1 MFEDKQFKAAAWF
14 KTLRDEICAEFEA
27 LEREAPSELYPDMA
41 GTFKFEDWQRKT
53 KNSGADDG
61 SDDLGGGTG
70 GMLRGRLFEKCGV
83 HISVVKGEFD
93 GEMREKTPG
102 AKDDPCFWAAG
113 ISLIAHM
120 HNPRVPAVHMNTRYI
135 VTTQDWFGGGADLT
149 PTQAIDR
156 SQDSQDA
163 IEFHAGMKAA
173 CEGHDVADYP
183 RFKQWCNEYFH
194 LHHRDEPRG
203 IGGIF
208 YDRHNSGD
216 WEADFAFTQ
225 DVGRH
230 FLKTYSA
237 IVRRRMEEPWSEAER
252 EEQLITRGRYV
263 EFNLLWDRGTT
274 FGLKTGG
281 NIKTILSSMPPVVKW
296 P

>member
-1 MFEDKQFKAAAWF
+1 MFEDKQSKAAAWF

-27 LEREAPSELYPDMA
+27 LEREAPSALYPGSV
-41 GTFKFEDWQRKT
+41 GTFEFEDWKRKT
-53 KNSGADDG
+53 ENSGANDG

-102 AKDDPCFWAAG
+102 AKDDPRFWAAG

-163 IEFHAGMKAA
+163 IDFHAGMKAA
-173 CEGHDVADYP
+173 CKGHDVADYP
-183 RFKQWCNEYFH
+183 RFKKWCDEYFH

-208 YDRHNSGD
+208 YDRHNSGNWD
-216 WEADFAFTQ
+216 ADFAFTQ

-237 IVRRRMEEPWSEAER
+237 IIRRRMGEPWSEAER

>member
-1 MFEDKQFKAAAWF
+1 MTDKFAENKELATSWF
-14 KTLRDEICAEFEA
+14 RDLRDKICAEFES
-27 LEREAPSELYPDMA
+27 LEREAPVNLYPGEP
-41 GTFKFEDWQRKT
+41 GTFEYEDWLRKVE
-53 KNSGADDG
+53 NG
-61 SDDLGGGTG
+61 GGGTG
-70 GMLRGRLFEKCGV
+70 GMMRGRLFEKCGV
-83 HISVVKGEFD
+83 HISVVKGEFTP
-93 GEMREKTPG
+93 EMAARTPG
-102 AKDDPCFWAAG
+102 ADKDPRFWAAG

-120 HNPRVPAVHMNTRYI
+120 RNPRIPAVHMNTRYI

-149 PTQAIDR
+149 PTLAIDR
-156 SQDSQDA
+156 AQNTKDA
-163 IEFHAGMKAA
+163 KAFHAGMEAA
-173 CEGHDVADYP
+173 CSPHHVADYP
-183 RFKQWCNEYFH
+183 RFKDWCDEYFH
-194 LHHRDEPRG
+194 LKHRDEPRG

-216 WEADFAFTQ
+216 WSADFAFTQ

-230 FLKTYSA
+230 FLSTYSK
-237 IVRRRMEEPWSEAER
+237 IVRRRMVEPWSDAER

-281 NIKTILSSMPPVVKW
+281 NVKTILSSMPPVVKW